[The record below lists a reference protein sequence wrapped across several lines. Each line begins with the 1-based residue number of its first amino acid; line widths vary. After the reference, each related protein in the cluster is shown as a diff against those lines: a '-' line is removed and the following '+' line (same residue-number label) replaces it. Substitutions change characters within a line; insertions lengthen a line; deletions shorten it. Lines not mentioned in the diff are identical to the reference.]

1 MVLKMND
8 WVIFAILAMIV
19 WGFWGFFP
27 KLATNYIS
35 PKSVLVYEVIGAI
48 IVGVAVLF
56 LVNFKPEVNAKGI
69 TFAILT
75 GIAGTLGALFFIFA
89 VSRGETSVVVTT
101 TALYPLITIILTFL
115 ILKEPI
121 TIKQGVGMIFAFAA
135 MMLLST

>member
-1 MVLKMND
+1 MVLKINS
-8 WVIFAILAMIV
+8 WLIFAILAMLV

-27 KLATNYIS
+27 KLATNYLS

-48 IVGVAVLF
+48 IVGMAVLF
-56 LVNFKPEVNAKGI
+56 LVKFKPEVNARGI

-89 VSRGETSVVVTT
+89 VSSGKTSVVVTT
-101 TALYPLITIILTFL
+101 TALYPLITIILAFL

-121 TIKQGVGMIFAFAA
+121 TVKQGIGMIFAFAA
-135 MMLLST
+135 IMLLAS

>member
-35 PKSVLVYEVIGAI
+35 PRSVLVYEVIGAI

-56 LVNFKPEVNAKGI
+56 LINFKPEVNAKGI

-101 TALYPLITIILTFL
+101 TALYPLITIILAFL

-121 TIKQGVGMIFAFAA
+121 TIKQGIGMIFAFAA

>member
-1 MVLKMND
+1 MVLKMNS
-8 WVIFAILAMIV
+8 WVIFAILALLV

-48 IVGVAVLF
+48 IVGMAVLF

-101 TALYPLITIILTFL
+101 TALYPLITIILAFL

>member
-1 MVLKMND
+1 MVLKMNS

-48 IVGVAVLF
+48 IVGMAVLF

-101 TALYPLITIILTFL
+101 TALYPLITIILAFL

-121 TIKQGVGMIFAFAA
+121 TMKQGIGMIFAFAA

>member
-56 LVNFKPEVNAKGI
+56 LINFKPEVNAKGI

-101 TALYPLITIILTFL
+101 TALYPLVTIALAFL

>member
-8 WVIFAILAMIV
+8 WVIFAILALLV

-56 LVNFKPEVNAKGI
+56 LVNF
-69 TFAILT
+69 
-75 GIAGTLGALFFIFA
+75 
-89 VSRGETSVVVTT
+89 
-101 TALYPLITIILTFL
+101 L
-115 ILKEPI
+115 ILC
-121 TIKQGVGMIFAFAA
+121 
-135 MMLLST
+135 

>member
-8 WVIFAILAMIV
+8 WVIFAILALLV

-48 IVGVAVLF
+48 IVGMAVLF

-101 TALYPLITIILTFL
+101 TALYPLITIILAFL

-121 TIKQGVGMIFAFAA
+121 TIKQGIGMIFAFAA

>member
-1 MVLKMND
+1 MVLKMNS
-8 WVIFAILAMIV
+8 WVIFAILALLV

-48 IVGVAVLF
+48 IVGMAVLF

-89 VSRGETSVVVTT
+89 VSRGKTSVVVTT
-101 TALYPLITIILTFL
+101 TALYPLITIILAFL

>member
-1 MVLKMND
+1 MVLKMNS
-8 WVIFAILAMIV
+8 WVIFAILALLV

-101 TALYPLITIILTFL
+101 TALYPLVTITLAFL

-121 TIKQGVGMIFAFAA
+121 TVKQGVGMIFAFAA

>member
-1 MVLKMND
+1 MVLKMNS

-56 LVNFKPEVNAKGI
+56 LINFKPEVNAKGI

-101 TALYPLITIILTFL
+101 TALYPLITIILAFL

-121 TIKQGVGMIFAFAA
+121 TMKQGIGMIFAFAA